1 MSALT
6 TVIRDHPTPAPH
18 PAVAAVVD
26 DLRGRFPAAMVAVL
40 YYGSCLRQ
48 GDPTD
53 GVIDLYVV
61 VKDYRTAF
69 DTLGRRLIAGLLP
82 PTVGYL
88 ETPREGDVIRTKY
101 AVISLRDFQR
111 GTSRRWFHSYLWGRF
126 SQPCVVLDAQ
136 DEATRSRLEDCL
148 GGAVRT
154 LLDRTLPLCPARV
167 SASDLWAV
175 ALGASYRAELR
186 PESAGRAEE
195 IVAADAGYY
204 AALTEAY
211 ATTCADGRLVPLRNR
226 SGPNEAVG
234 DGYEVRVSGWARRRC
249 RLAWFLRRFVGKL
262 LSTGRWFKAAA
273 TFEGGIDYAVWK
285 LERHTG
291 HKIEVSDKLRRRPW
305 LYAWGEIIRLYRSGT
320 LR

>member
-6 TVIRDHPTPAPH
+6 TVIRDHPTPDPQ
-18 PAVAAVVD
+18 PAVAAVVE
-26 DLRGRFPAAMVAVL
+26 DLRARFPAAMVAVL
-40 YYGSCLRQ
+40 YYGSCLRL

-61 VKDYRTAF
+61 VRDYRAAF
-69 DTLGRRLIAGLLP
+69 DTLGRRLIAGVLP

-88 ETPREGDVIRTKY
+88 ETPWKSGVIRTKY
-101 AVISLRDFQR
+101 AVISLRDFRR
-111 GTSRRWFHSYLWGRF
+111 GTSPRWFHSYLWGRF

-136 DEATRSRLEDCL
+136 DEDTRSRLEDCL
-148 GGAVRT
+148 GRAVRT
-154 LLDRTLPLCPARV
+154 LLDRTLPLCPAR
-167 SASDLWAV
+167 ATARELWSV

-186 PESAGRAEE
+186 PESPGRAEE

-204 AALTEAY
+204 AALTRAY
-211 ATTCADGRLVPLRNR
+211 AATCGAGRLVPPADER
-226 SGPNEAVG
+226 A
-234 DGYEVRVSGWARRRC
+234 DGRYEVRVSGWARRRC
-249 RLAWFLRRFVGKL
+249 RVAWFLRRLAGKF